1 MTVEEKNI
9 EINEKFKSI
18 LEDVK
23 GKINDEILSNPK
35 FEELF
40 LNELNYIYF
49 KTASVDV
56 DIDIALD
63 KNYVS
68 IISNA
73 PLINC
78 ERKEFDGNNKN
89 YFKTTFYLKN
99 GNLFIDYDQGTLVDR
114 EVLEMANLKSSFK
127 YESKLETNYSMR
139 CFTKKG
145 VEYSNNSYSDSY
157 FLGTKSESTNMKDAV
172 LSSFHKP
179 IFSEYKLAKTPIH
192 VLNATVRNTYRKKGE
207 FGVIHTNHAICTS
220 KGYENVICSL
230 YTVHPMFPE
239 LLRGET
245 KIAKSIEKD
254 GKYIFVV
261 ENDYSKNVTEG
272 IKKANTEFKK
282 ALEEQKEKIDKNIYD
297 DILENIN
304 N

>member
-1 MTVEEKNI
+1 MNSNEVK
-9 EINEKFKSI
+9 EKFKGI
-18 LEDVK
+18 LEDIK
-23 GKINDEILSNPK
+23 GKINKDIVSNPK
-35 FEELF
+35 FDEYF
-40 LNELNYIYF
+40 LNELDYIYS
-49 KTASVDV
+49 KTNN
-56 DIDIALD
+56 IDIKVYPAFD
-63 KNYVS
+63 NNSVS
-68 IISNA
+68 IINNA
-73 PLINC
+73 PLTDC
-78 ERKEFDGNNKN
+78 AKEEFNGNNKN
-89 YFKTTFYLKN
+89 MFKTTFYLKN

>member
-9 EINEKFKSI
+9 EVKEKFDII
-18 LEDVK
+18 LKDVK
-23 GKINDEILSNPK
+23 GKINNEFLSNPK

-40 LNELNYIYF
+40 LGELNYIYF
-49 KTASVDV
+49 KTASLEI
-56 DIDIALD
+56 DIDVALD

-78 ERKEFDGNNKN
+78 SKKEFDGNNKN
-89 YFKTTFYLKN
+89 YFKTTFYMKN
-99 GNLFIDYDQGTLVDR
+99 GNLFIDYDQGTLINR
-114 EVLEMANLKSSFK
+114 EVLESANLESSFA

-139 CFTKKG
+139 CFTKGG
-145 VEYSNNSYSDSY
+145 VEYSNNSYSDIY
-157 FLGTKSESTNMKDAV
+157 FLDTNCESTNIKEV
-172 LSSFHKP
+172 VSSSFHKP
-179 IFSEYKLAKTPIH
+179 TFSEYKLAKVPIH
-192 VLNATVRNTYRKKGE
+192 SLNASIRNTYRKKGE
-207 FGVIHTNHAICTS
+207 FGVIHTNHAIFT
-220 KGYENVICSL
+220 KNKYENVICSL

-245 KIAKSIEKD
+245 KIAKSVEND

-261 ENDYSKNVTEG
+261 ENDYSENVTEG
-272 IKKANTEFKK
+272 IKKANVEFKK
-282 ALEEQKEKIDKNIYD
+282 KLEEEKEKINKNIYE